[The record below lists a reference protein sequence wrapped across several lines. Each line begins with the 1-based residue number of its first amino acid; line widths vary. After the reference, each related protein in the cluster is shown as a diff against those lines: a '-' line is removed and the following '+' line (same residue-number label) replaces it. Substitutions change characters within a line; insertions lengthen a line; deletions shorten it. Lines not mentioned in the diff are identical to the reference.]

1 MVQFIMDRNL
11 LLYVLAAACAVGVVS
26 QLILRQ
32 LYEYLMKDL
41 KNTGEPDNRFLQQL
55 RQRFQYCAHLNNG
68 VGNVQALIR
77 KSVME
82 YRFWGMSL
90 HQWKRMGIQ
99 CLVVSLLCALG
110 GTVAIV
116 QNGGNAAAG
125 NVYLWMGVLA
135 AGLTAI
141 AYGIADTQYSNEC
154 LEVRLTDYLENSG
167 LVRTAA
173 SVQYAS
179 AEREYEEED
188 QTVRSQETREDF
200 EREYS
205 QEPVR
210 TVNPSPAILSVAEGR
225 KGKRRGRA
233 ETVVETR
240 AQKEKRELK
249 DNLSKVRAGLLE
261 TAAAI
266 EREREKERGA
276 EFLRQMDPR
285 EQERIVREVLKE
297 FLS

>member
-55 RQRFQYCAHLNNG
+55 RQRFQYCAHLNSK

-90 HQWKRMGIQ
+90 HQWKRIGIQ
-99 CLVVSLLCALG
+99 CLVISLLCALG
-110 GTVAIV
+110 GTAAIV
-116 QNGGNAAAG
+116 HNGGSAAVG

-135 AGLTAI
+135 AGLTAL
-141 AYGIADTQYSNEC
+141 AYGIADTRYCNEC

-167 LVRTAA
+167 LVRQAA
-173 SVQYAS
+173 GVQYA
-179 AEREYEEED
+179 AAGREYDEED
-188 QTVRSQETREDF
+188 QTVRNQSRSEDF
-200 EREYS
+200 DEDYD

-210 TVNPSPAILSVAEGR
+210 SANPSPAILSVAEGR
-225 KGKRRGRA
+225 KSRRRGRA
-233 ETVVETR
+233 ETVTETR

-249 DNLSKVRAGLLE
+249 DNLSKVRAGIQE
-261 TAAAI
+261 TAAAS

-276 EFLRQMDPR
+276 ELLRQMDPK